1 LPGTECARHHAPCP
15 AHALVLMQEWDLQP
29 EELEEQRSL
38 AAGGYV
44 GVRRVARLLE
54 VRAPLF
60 SHKLCWRACFMCV
73 RPS

>member
-1 LPGTECARHHAPCP
+1 
-15 AHALVLMQEWDLQP
+15 MQEWDLQP